1 MLNCLWRCGHDRL
14 VHPVLASHSGE
25 DVLALASLYVH
36 RLLQSYLLT
45 DLVGTAF
52 ISIFSAVMICMVGVG
67 ISKPGVNNTAA
78 VVDTDL
84 YHGFTAVTNIVF
96 AFCTISTSSIQEKE
110 ES

>member
-1 MLNCLWRCGHDRL
+1 
-14 VHPVLASHSGE
+14 
-25 DVLALASLYVH
+25 VH
-36 RLLQSYLLT
+36 RLLRFYSFT

-67 ISKPGVNNTAA
+67 VSKPGANNIAA

-96 AFCTISTSSIQEKE
+96 AFCTISPSSIQ
-110 ES
+110 